1 MMTDAPD
8 KPSPTELEILR
19 ILWDLGPSTVRQ
31 VFERLSESRPIG
43 YTGVLKTL
51 QIMTVKGSV
60 RRDESERAHVYEA
73 VQPAAKTKRQLVGDL
88 LDRAFAGSASQL
100 VMHAL
105 SGRKTSKEELDEI
118 RKILAD
124 HEGSPE

>member
-1 MMTDAPD
+1 MMTDRSE

-19 ILWDLGPSTVRQ
+19 ILWDQGPSTVRQ
-31 VFERLSESRPIG
+31 VFETFSRARPIG

-51 QIMTVKGSV
+51 QIMAVKGSV

-73 VQPAAKTKRQLVGDL
+73 VQPASKTKGQLVGDL
-88 LDRAFAGSASQL
+88 IDRAFSGSASQL
-100 VMHAL
+100 LMHAL
-105 SGRKTSKEELDEI
+105 SGRKTSKEELEEI

-124 HEGSPE
+124 HEGNAE

>member
-1 MMTDAPD
+1 MMNETLG

-19 ILWDLGPSTVRQ
+19 ILWEDGPSTVRQ
-31 VFERLSESRPIG
+31 VYERLSETRQIG
-43 YTGVLKTL
+43 YTGALKFL
-51 QIMTVKGSV
+51 QIMTGKGSV
-60 RRDESERAHVYEA
+60 RRDETERAHVYEA

-88 LDRAFAGSASQL
+88 LDKAFAGSASQL

-124 HEGSPE
+124 HEGISE

>member
-1 MMTDAPD
+1 MMNETPG

-19 ILWDLGPSTVRQ
+19 ILWEDGPSTVRQ
-31 VFERLSESRPIG
+31 VHERLSETRQIG
-43 YTGVLKTL
+43 YTGALKFL
-51 QIMTVKGSV
+51 QIMTAKGSV

-73 VQPAAKTKRQLVGDL
+73 VQPAAKTKRQLVGEL
-88 LDRAFAGSASQL
+88 LDKAFAGSASQL

-118 RKILAD
+118 RKILAE
-124 HEGSPE
+124 HEGMTE

>member
-1 MMTDAPD
+1 MNEALV
-8 KPSPTELEILR
+8 KPSPTELDILR
-19 ILWDLGPSTVRQ
+19 ILWDQGPSTVRQ
-31 VFERLSESRPIG
+31 VFETLSQARPIG
-43 YTGVLKTL
+43 YTGVLKTM
-51 QIMTVKGSV
+51 QIMAVKGSV

-88 LDRAFAGSASQL
+88 LDRAFAGSAAQL

-118 RKILAD
+118 RKILAE

>member
-1 MMTDAPD
+1 MMNDTPD

-19 ILWDLGPSTVRQ
+19 ILWDQGPSTVRQ
-31 VFERLSESRPIG
+31 VFETLSKTRPIG
-43 YTGVLKTL
+43 YTGALKML
-51 QIMTVKGSV
+51 QIMAGKGSV
-60 RRDESERAHVYEA
+60 RRDETERAHVYEA
-73 VQPAAKTKRQLVGDL
+73 VQPAAKTKGQLVGDL
-88 LDRAFAGSASQL
+88 LDRAFSGSASQL

-124 HEGSPE
+124 HERTSE

>member
-1 MMTDAPD
+1 MMNDIPG
-8 KPSPTELEILR
+8 KPSPTELDILR
-19 ILWDLGPSTVRQ
+19 ILWEQGPSTVRQ
-31 VFERLSESRPIG
+31 VFERVSESRPIG
-43 YTGVLKTL
+43 YTGILKTL

-105 SGRKTSKEELDEI
+105 SGRKTSKQELDEI

-124 HEGSPE
+124 HEGTAE

>member
-1 MMTDAPD
+1 MMNDAPN

-19 ILWDLGPSTVRQ
+19 ILWEDGPSTVRH
-31 VFERLSESRPIG
+31 VFERLSETRAIG
-43 YTGVLKTL
+43 YTGALKTL

-88 LDRAFAGSASQL
+88 LEKAFAGSASQL

>member
-1 MMTDAPD
+1 MMNDIHG

-19 ILWDLGPSTVRQ
+19 ILWEDGPSTVRQ
-31 VFERLSESRPIG
+31 VHERLSETRQIG
-43 YTGVLKTL
+43 YTGALKFL
-51 QIMTVKGSV
+51 QIMTAKGSV
-60 RRDESERAHVYEA
+60 KRDESERAHVYEA

-124 HEGSPE
+124 HERTSE

>member
-1 MMTDAPD
+1 MMNDAPN

-19 ILWDLGPSTVRQ
+19 ILWEDGPSTVRH
-31 VFERLSESRPIG
+31 VFERLSETRAIG
-43 YTGVLKTL
+43 YTGALKTL

-88 LDRAFAGSASQL
+88 LDKAFAGSASQL

-105 SGRKTSKEELDEI
+105 SGRKTSKDELDEI

-124 HEGSPE
+124 HERTSE

>member
-19 ILWDLGPSTVRQ
+19 ILWELGPSTVRQ
-31 VFERLSESRPIG
+31 VFERLSGSRPIG

>member
-1 MMTDAPD
+1 MMTDAPG
-8 KPSPTELEILR
+8 KPSPTELDILR
-19 ILWDLGPSTVRQ
+19 ILWEQGPSTVRQ
-31 VFERLSESRPIG
+31 VFERVSETRPVG

-73 VQPAAKTKRQLVGDL
+73 VQPAAKTKRALVGDL
-88 LDRAFAGSASQL
+88 LDRAFAGSAAQL

-124 HEGSPE
+124 HEGTTE

>member
-1 MMTDAPD
+1 MMNDIPG

-19 ILWDLGPSTVRQ
+19 ILWEDGPSTVRQ
-31 VFERLSESRPIG
+31 VHERLSETRRIG
-43 YTGVLKTL
+43 YTGALKFL
-51 QIMTVKGSV
+51 QIMTGKGSV

-88 LDRAFAGSASQL
+88 IEKAFAGSASQL

-124 HEGSPE
+124 HEGISE

>member
-1 MMTDAPD
+1 MMNDVPG

-19 ILWDLGPSTVRQ
+19 ILWEDGPSTVRQ
-31 VFERLSESRPIG
+31 VHERLSETRQIG
-43 YTGVLKTL
+43 YTGALKFL
-51 QIMTVKGSV
+51 QIMTGKGSV
-60 RRDESERAHVYEA
+60 RRDETERAHVYEA

-88 LDRAFAGSASQL
+88 LDKAFAGSASQL

-124 HEGSPE
+124 HEGISE

>member
-1 MMTDAPD
+1 MMNDIPG

-19 ILWDLGPSTVRQ
+19 ILWEDGPSTVRR
-31 VFERLSESRPIG
+31 VHERLSETRQIG
-43 YTGVLKTL
+43 YTGALKFL
-51 QIMTVKGSV
+51 QIMTAKGSV

-88 LDRAFAGSASQL
+88 IEKAFAGSASQL

-124 HEGSPE
+124 HEGISE

>member
-1 MMTDAPD
+1 MNDIPG

-19 ILWDLGPSTVRQ
+19 ILWEDGPSTVRQ
-31 VFERLSESRPIG
+31 VHERLSETRQIG
-43 YTGVLKTL
+43 YTGALKFL
-51 QIMTVKGSV
+51 QIMTAKGSV
-60 RRDESERAHVYEA
+60 KRDESERAHVYEA

-124 HEGSPE
+124 HERTSE

>member
-19 ILWDLGPSTVRQ
+19 ILWELGPSTVRQ
-31 VFERLSESRPIG
+31 VFERLSETRPIG

-60 RRDESERAHVYEA
+60 KRDESERAHVYEA

-124 HEGSPE
+124 HEGKPE

>member
-1 MMTDAPD
+1 MMNDIPG

-19 ILWDLGPSTVRQ
+19 ILWEHGPSTVRQ
-31 VFERLSESRPIG
+31 VHERLSDTRQIG
-43 YTGVLKTL
+43 YTGALKLL
-51 QIMTVKGSV
+51 QIMTAKGSV

-88 LDRAFAGSASQL
+88 LDRAFSGSAAQL

-124 HEGSPE
+124 HERTSE